1 MNLKK
6 KLIWYAAFF
15 VGFTLIS
22 IFFLPSFRLFG
33 DETFY
38 WVQATAIR
46 ERGAFILF
54 ESTNPF
60 LYPLLLSLFDKP
72 HVARLMNIIF
82 IICTGFVLNI
92 LIERYG
98 KDKITLKDK
107 HIYILLF
114 LLFPLNLIYAISLYS
129 EALFIFLFSLML
141 IYLHDFLYKPSW
153 KMSVFTGI
161 LIGLMVL
168 TRLVGFQLLFLIFI
182 FLIITKRMK
191 LLHIAAFII
200 PVLCVIPY
208 HLVAGHVF
216 LDNRLIDII
225 LLEDFVLMLFHGCF
239 QLFYFW
245 GPWFAFFCIGVYDIL
260 KRKDGGMVYVYLLFA
275 WIGMN
280 TFLTFT
286 YFRHWYILTP
296 LVFLITARGIQISLP
311 YLKNH
316 KIWAVII
323 VFLLYFPYF
332 LLTEGKY
339 IFPQY
344 SNKNHYFLKTPLF
357 CEEIKKLD
365 VTASNKSFTVTLP
378 YFMQKQS
385 SIYEYRTIMNPKQ
398 KMNYMVINYA
408 DDDID
413 VFIGTKRKFSRK
425 DASFVPQIVP
435 ILVET
440 YEPIP
445 ITIRIKNRTLMG
457 GIGQILLCTENPY

>member
-168 TRLVGFQLLFLIFI
+168 TRLVGFQLLF
-182 FLIITKRMK
+182 
-191 LLHIAAFII
+191 
-200 PVLCVIPY
+200 
-208 HLVAGHVF
+208 
-216 LDNRLIDII
+216 
-225 LLEDFVLMLFHGCF
+225 
-239 QLFYFW
+239 
-245 GPWFAFFCIGVYDIL
+245 
-260 KRKDGGMVYVYLLFA
+260 
-275 WIGMN
+275 
-280 TFLTFT
+280 
-286 YFRHWYILTP
+286 
-296 LVFLITARGIQISLP
+296 
-311 YLKNH
+311 
-316 KIWAVII
+316 
-323 VFLLYFPYF
+323 
-332 LLTEGKY
+332 
-339 IFPQY
+339 
-344 SNKNHYFLKTPLF
+344 
-357 CEEIKKLD
+357 
-365 VTASNKSFTVTLP
+365 
-378 YFMQKQS
+378 
-385 SIYEYRTIMNPKQ
+385 
-398 KMNYMVINYA
+398 
-408 DDDID
+408 
-413 VFIGTKRKFSRK
+413 
-425 DASFVPQIVP
+425 
-435 ILVET
+435 
-440 YEPIP
+440 
-445 ITIRIKNRTLMG
+445 
-457 GIGQILLCTENPY
+457 